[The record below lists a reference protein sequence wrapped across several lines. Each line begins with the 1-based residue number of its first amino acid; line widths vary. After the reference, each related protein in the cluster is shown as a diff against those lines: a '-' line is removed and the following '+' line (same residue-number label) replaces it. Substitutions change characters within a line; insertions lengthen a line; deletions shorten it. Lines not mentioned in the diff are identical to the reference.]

1 MSSSSSVGC
10 LAAVLLARELSF
22 LNENYIN
29 DCSYPSVGARYISVS
44 GNGLVSEG
52 DMNLSL
58 LNEN

>member
-10 LAAVLLARELSF
+10 LAAVLARELSF